1 MLKKKLL
8 IVDDQ
13 YAIRK
18 LLEEMFC
25 SEDYET
31 FEASNGE
38 QALQMLDLVS
48 PDLIFLDMKMPGL
61 NGYEVME
68 LINERGS
75 KAFVVVITAYKEL
88 DLVQRANYIEP
99 TMEFSKPFDIYEV
112 QDAVRRLLQM
122 NTEMRSS
129 VS

>member
-31 FEASNGE
+31 FEASSGE
-38 QALQMLDLVS
+38 QALQMLDLVC

-61 NGYEVME
+61 NGCEVME

-75 KAFVVVITAYKEL
+75 KTFVVVITAYKEL
-88 DLVQRANYIEP
+88 DLVQQANYIEP
-99 TMEFSKPFDIYEV
+99 TIEFSKPFDIYEV
-112 QDAVRRLLQM
+112 QDAVRSLLQM
-122 NTEMRSS
+122 DNVMNTT

>member
-1 MLKKKLL
+1 MKKKLL

-61 NGYEVME
+61 NGAEVME

-88 DLVQRANYIEP
+88 ESVQRANYIEP
-99 TMEFSKPFDIYEV
+99 TLEFAKPFDIYEV
-112 QDAVRRLLQM
+112 QNAVRNILQM
-122 NTEMRSS
+122 DTGMQSS
-129 VS
+129 LS